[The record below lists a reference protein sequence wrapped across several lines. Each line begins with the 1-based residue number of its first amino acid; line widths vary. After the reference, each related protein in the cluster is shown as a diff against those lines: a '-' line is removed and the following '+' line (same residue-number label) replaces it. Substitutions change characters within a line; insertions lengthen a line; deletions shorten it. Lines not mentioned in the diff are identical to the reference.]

1 MKKEW
6 IALWAVIAIVVLTG
20 GGVLIWWLA
29 RSPETSKGY
38 GDIKQHAAFVPIRDV
53 GEMFYWYYP
62 TTETSYP
69 RPLIV
74 WLHGVTDVPPSLAAN
89 IGAFGPYDRHLNRRN
104 DSWVEDYNLLFID
117 APLGTGFS
125 RLVNRGPHRPTSS
138 QSNAEHLALTLK
150 AFFEDHEELSE
161 VPVYVIGQGHGG
173 QLAAALAVRLQQ
185 DDTAHIAKNLK
196 GIGLGNPV
204 IDPRLTLTKM
214 SFYLKQLAYINHGF
228 TFTDFFP
235 IWLEEALEAVQPGAG
250 FDFYAQIGELVNED
264 GATDINLRNVI
275 DKATRVSPE
284 TSTGLSGNQKQLRV
298 LAQPDEELVAFMNE
312 EVAAALGVSGNYDE
326 GRQEVVDNFK
336 NSYLNSAVP
345 LVEEILQNTK
355 LTVTIYNGNL
365 DAISSTPGQLEWV
378 NSLKWDGQEE
388 FLNSR
393 RNQVYVNDILEG
405 SVRETDRLKFY
416 WVNAAGQS
424 VPVDSPV
431 AMRRILQSIAGY

>member
-117 APLGTGFS
+117 APLGSGFS

-138 QSNAEHLALTLK
+138 QSN
-150 AFFEDHEELSE
+150 
-161 VPVYVIGQGHGG
+161 
-173 QLAAALAVRLQQ
+173 
-185 DDTAHIAKNLK
+185 
-196 GIGLGNPV
+196 
-204 IDPRLTLTKM
+204 
-214 SFYLKQLAYINHGF
+214 
-228 TFTDFFP
+228 
-235 IWLEEALEAVQPGAG
+235 
-250 FDFYAQIGELVNED
+250 
-264 GATDINLRNVI
+264 
-275 DKATRVSPE
+275 
-284 TSTGLSGNQKQLRV
+284 GLSGNQKQLRV